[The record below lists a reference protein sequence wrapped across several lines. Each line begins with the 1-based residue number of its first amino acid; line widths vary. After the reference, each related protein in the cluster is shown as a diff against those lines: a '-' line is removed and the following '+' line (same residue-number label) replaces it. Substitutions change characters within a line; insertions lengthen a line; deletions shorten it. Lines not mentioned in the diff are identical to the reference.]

1 MRYAHRLWFIRAL
14 ILANLGIIR
23 LKVPVPGISSVPVP
37 LQERTKRPMAGHEL
51 LPDADDETRYAAPRG
66 RNGGIRQ
73 KLAAGIGSDLSAKS
87 KKIIECFQQLG
98 CSASPR
104 KNL

>member
-51 LPDADDETRYAAPRG
+51 LPDADDETRYSYSARAQNSHALMSTVPLREQARVILRGYRAA
-66 RNGGIRQ
+66 
-73 KLAAGIGSDLSAKS
+73 
-87 KKIIECFQQLG
+87 
-98 CSASPR
+98 
-104 KNL
+104 